1 MNDFDA
7 GRFSDVHNS
16 KLGRDVLKFLNDH
29 DNLIRM
35 ETASELGRPA
45 LEPLGDRLIDHL
57 GEGVKADRVKQF
69 IGFATR
75 QVMESQG
82 FQLDAQGVKVRV
94 GNLFTVASRY
104 RRAAKMG
111 GKR

>member
-1 MNDFDA
+1 MDKFDA
-7 GRFSDVHNS
+7 GRFSDIHDS
-16 KLGRDVLKFLNDH
+16 KTGRDILRFLTDH
-29 DNLIRM
+29 DNIVRM

-45 LEPLGDRLIDHL
+45 LEPLGDRLIERL
-57 GEGVKADRVKQF
+57 GEAVRADRIKQF

-94 GNLFTVASRY
+94 GRLFTVASRY
-104 RRAAKMG
+104 RRVGKG
-111 GKR
+111 GEKS